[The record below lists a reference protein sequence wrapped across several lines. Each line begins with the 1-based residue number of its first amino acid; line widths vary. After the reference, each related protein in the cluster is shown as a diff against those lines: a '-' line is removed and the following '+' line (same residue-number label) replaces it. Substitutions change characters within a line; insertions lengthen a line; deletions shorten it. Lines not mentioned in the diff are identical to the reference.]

1 MNDAV
6 DERIVEM
13 QFDNEDFEKDVST
26 SISTLDKLKK
36 SLSFEN
42 VKDGFDKIQNGIMGT
57 NFGPIEEAL
66 YRVQDG
72 FGLVEMLGLQ
82 AMSRISNA
90 ALDMGQSL
98 INAVAIDPIK
108 SGLEEYETQI
118 GAIQTIMAN
127 TEEAFKDVSEQEHLD
142 KVNDALD
149 ELNTYADKTIYNF
162 TEMTRN
168 IGTFTAAGVSLEESK
183 TAIQGIANMAA
194 VSGSTSQQAS
204 NAMYQLSQALASGS
218 LKLQDWNSVV
228 SAGMGGEVFKN
239 ALKESSKAMVV
250 ANEKVQ
256 TLAASG
262 KKAEE
267 ISKET
272 GIALDRV
279 TKLME
284 NGYADS
290 YDTAIAKHGKFRD
303 SLTDGWITSEV
314 LIDALRNATLNLDEM
329 TESEQE
335 SAKAMLKA
343 NGYTDEQIDGIFRL
357 GKSASEAATK
367 VKTFTQ
373 LIDTTKEALQ
383 SGWTQSWEY
392 IIGDFGEAK
401 SLWTG
406 ISDYLGAAINKSAEA
421 RNTILEQWHDKGGRD
436 TIIEGLKEGF
446 QGLSK
451 YVSIFKSTVLD
462 NIIPD
467 VTAKNLIDFSNTIK
481 NIGHRI
487 NPSLKELIS
496 FRNILKSFF
505 QPIEVVK
512 DFFKSF
518 IKPYQETFV
527 NTLKNTGTI
536 LGEVIERVGKF
547 VDFISGMLR
556 VAHIPGRLAEAIT
569 SAFAKLGVIFIDVYD
584 KFKEFLSAL
593 TGVKFDFFDPKNGNW
608 AKAGQDLGAMIDKI
622 SGKIS
627 NIKTRVGEFA
637 TTMSTAIKD
646 ATGFDLQKFFT
657 WDNFIAGVTKFRER
671 LASLPATFNT
681 FKTSAQ
687 DGFNGFISSFNMF
700 TGLNLHMPTW
710 DEFKA
715 TLQSVVDT
723 VKQWKVNFDT
733 TSTAI
738 AGFFTMIW
746 EKLEPVRQG
755 FNDAKVAVQDFFA
768 SFKKDKG
775 AEEGITML
783 DRLSTFSK
791 TLTDFWTGVT
801 EKIGKGLTFLWEKFK
816 EFKEKVSMQDIM
828 GGILGGAGGLG
839 LINLANFLGNLNKT
853 IRGDAV
859 FDFFKEIGKMFDNF
873 TDKIKDAAETF
884 QEIMEPFGDTLQAFQ
899 NKLKADMLMSI
910 ATAVAIL
917 VGALVAISL
926 VDAGKLNIGV
936 GAIAALLTEL
946 VAGVVGLTKLTEEDD
961 AKNFAAM
968 SLGLVK
974 LAAALAIMA
983 GAVTTLA
990 LLKPEQLLGGL
1001 AGVATLV
1008 LLLYAFIDRFN
1019 AMNDFDA
1026 KGFSKMAGAL
1036 IPFAI
1041 GIWLM
1046 SSSVERLGS
1055 INFTTMA
1062 QGLLG
1067 VAALLGA
1074 LGLFTKFADA
1084 DNIGIKNGLGI
1095 ILLATAIG
1103 MLSKVVTSFGEMDI
1117 NKMGNGLGGVAIL
1130 LGSLGLFTKFS
1141 DVENM
1146 GIRSGLGLMAIAQA
1160 IRMLADGVLLFV
1172 DLNMDQI
1179 NNGLY
1184 AIAMILGTLG
1194 LFTKFSDVDNMG
1206 LMSGVG
1212 IILLAQGVRM
1222 LADVAKG
1229 FVDMNPE
1236 QLIKGLGSL
1245 GAILAMLSLTATLM
1259 DGTASAGASMIMMAL
1274 ALNMIIIPL
1283 KAFGAMEW
1291 ESIAKGMAVLGGVF
1305 LILGVAGA
1313 VLGPVAITIVALAGA
1328 LMMIGAAAALA
1339 GVGMVSMAAG
1349 LTILQN
1355 FGNILNTINMEM
1367 MLHLLQEI
1375 LGFVAGLIPGFV
1387 GLIGNIIA
1395 AIVVAIAQ
1403 NAVTIIHAV
1412 VSIGI
1417 ALIAAIRELVP
1428 LLIDTGIFLLKSLLK
1443 GINDNIFAF
1452 VLLGA
1457 SILVNFMNGVALA
1470 APTLIEAGV
1479 NLIISLIDGMAE
1491 AIINNADRLVNAMNN
1506 VFWSIIY
1513 ALLAL
1518 VQGAV
1523 EKIPGIGG
1531 MISDKIE
1538 GIKDDIKEKVNFEEG
1553 KAVTNDLM
1561 DGVETGVEE
1570 GGGGVTEKISNLAD
1584 AVNEGLATIDG
1595 KGLGE
1600 AISEGVVSGVE
1611 SSQGDASEAANVL
1624 GVGVTSAIGAV
1635 DSMSTG
1641 SDLISKLK
1649 EGMESGGPDLN
1660 TVATSLGDGALEA
1673 FTKTDGES
1681 SGSDLVDKIAKGMT
1695 GNQSAVEGAA
1705 EDVGEAGAGS
1715 SGFGASFD
1723 DFENSGEHVMNGA
1736 AQGISGNSGAVESAA
1751 YDAGLKALNAFNS
1764 ATGVSSPSWKF
1775 AESGMYQMIGGA
1787 QGITN
1792 NMGLLI
1798 GAAKYAGEETVDAF
1812 SESIA
1817 DLSDA
1822 ADLGIDDAPSIRP
1835 VMDLSGIQNGV
1846 SRINSILSRDMANS
1860 VSVNMPKRVDVG
1872 AAIGDFSSIQ
1882 NQGNTDMID
1891 VLRAQMAQTERLI
1904 YLLENQHI
1912 YLDGNTMVGKMVG
1925 RIDNALGQ
1933 RAMLAGRRRG

>member
-1 MNDAV
+1 MNQAV

-26 SISTLDKLKK
+26 SMSTLDKLKK

-42 VKDGFDKIQNGIMGT
+42 VKDGFDRIQNGIMGT

-66 YRVQDG
+66 YKVQDG
-72 FGLVEMLGLQ
+72 FGMVEMIGLQ
-82 AMSRISNA
+82 AMARISNA
-90 ALDMGQSL
+90 VLDTGQKMANALIL
-98 INAVAIDPIK
+98 DPVK
-108 SGLEEYETQI
+108 SGFQEYETQI
-118 GAIQTIMAN
+118 GAVQTIMSN
-127 TEEAFKDVSEQEHLD
+127 TEEAFKDVSEQEHLN
-142 KVNDALD
+142 KVNEALD
-149 ELNTYADKTIYNF
+149 ELNHYADKTIYNF

-168 IGTFTAAGVSLEESK
+168 IGTFTAAGVSLEDSK

-204 NAMYQLSQALASGS
+204 NAMYQLSQALAAGS
-218 LKLQDWNSVV
+218 VKLMDWNSVV
-228 SAGMGGEVFKN
+228 NAGMGGEVFKN
-239 ALKESSKAMVV
+239 ALEQSSKALTI

-256 TLAASG
+256 ALAASG
-262 KKAEE
+262 KDANA
-267 ISKET
+267 IAAET
-272 GIALDRV
+272 GIELSRV
-279 TKLME
+279 EKLMKD
-284 NGYADS
+284 GYVTS
-290 YDTAIAKHGKFRD
+290 YDAAIEKHGTFRE
-303 SLTDGWITSEV
+303 SLTEGWITSEV
-314 LIDALRNATLNLDEM
+314 LIDALRNATLNFSTM
-329 TESEQE
+329 TEEEQK
-335 SAKAMLKA
+335 SAKAMLLA
-343 NGYTDEQIDGIFRL
+343 NGYTEAQIEDIGRL
-357 GKSASEAATK
+357 GKNADEAATK

-392 IIGDFGEAK
+392 IIGDFGEARN
-401 SLWTG
+401 LWTG
-406 ISDYLGAAINKSAEA
+406 ISDYLGAAINKSADA
-421 RNTILEQWHDKGGRD
+421 RNTILEQWHKDGGRD
-436 TIIEGLKEGF
+436 TIIDGLKEGF
-446 QGLSK
+446 QGLTK
-451 YVSIFKSTVLD
+451 YASIFKSTVLD

-467 VTAKNLIDFSNTIK
+467 VTAKNLIDFSNAIK
-481 NIGHRI
+481 SLGHRI
-487 NPSLKELIS
+487 NPSLKELVS
-496 FRNILKSFF
+496 FRNILKSFS

-518 IKPYQETFV
+518 IKPYQDTFI
-527 NTLKNTGTI
+527 NTLKNTGKI
-536 LGEVIERVGKF
+536 LGEVVTRVGKF

-556 VAHIPGRLAEAIT
+556 VAHVPGKLAESLT
-569 SAFAKLGVIFIDVYD
+569 SGFAKLGVIFIDVYD
-584 KFKEFLSAL
+584 KFKQFLSAI
-593 TGVKFDFFDPKNGNW
+593 TGFKFDFFDPKNGNW
-608 AKAGQDLGAMIDKI
+608 AKAGQDLAAMIDKI
-622 SGKIS
+622 TAKIAD
-627 NIKTRVGEFA
+627 IKARVSEFA
-637 TTMSTAIKD
+637 TTMSTMIKD
-646 ATGFDLQKFFT
+646 ATGFDMQKFFT

-687 DGFNGFISSFNMF
+687 EGFNGFISSFNTF

-710 DEFKA
+710 EEFKA
-715 TLQSVVDT
+715 TLQSIVDA

-733 TSTAI
+733 ASTAI

-746 EKLEPVRQG
+746 DKLEPVRQK
-755 FNDAKVAVQDFFA
+755 FTEAKTAVQDFFA
-768 SFKKDKG
+768 SFKKDKET
-775 AEEGITML
+775 EEGITML
-783 DRLSTFSK
+783 DRLSSFGDK
-791 TLTDFWTGVT
+791 LTVFYTGVT

-816 EFKEKVSMQDIM
+816 EFKEKVNMQDIM
-828 GGILGGAGGLG
+828 AGILGGAGGLG
-839 LINLANFLGNLNKT
+839 LINLANMLGNLNKT

-873 TDKIKDAAETF
+873 TDKIKEAAETF

-910 ATAVAIL
+910 ATAVAVL
-917 VGALVAISL
+917 VGALIAISL
-926 VDAGKLNIGV
+926 VDAGKLNTGI

-946 VAGVVGLTKLTEEDD
+946 IAGVVGLTKLTEEED

-983 GAVTTLA
+983 SAVAALA

-1008 LLLYAFIDRFN
+1008 LLLYAFMDRFN
-1019 AMNDFDA
+1019 AMDDFDA

-1041 GIWLM
+1041 GIWLL
-1046 SSSVERLGS
+1046 SSSVQRLGNL
-1055 INFTTMA
+1055 NFQTMA

-1067 VAALLGA
+1067 VGAIIGA
-1074 LGLFTKFADA
+1074 LGLFTKYAEA
-1084 DNIGIKNGLGI
+1084 DNMGIKSGLGI

-1103 MLSKVVTSFGEMDI
+1103 MLAKVVTTFGEMDV
-1117 NKMGNGLGGVAIL
+1117 NKMGNGLGGVAVLI
-1130 LGSLGLFTKFS
+1130 GSLGLFTKFS

-1160 IRMLADGVLLFV
+1160 IRMLAEGVLLFV

-1212 IILLAQGVRM
+1212 IILLAQGVKM
-1222 LADVAKG
+1222 LADVAQE
-1229 FVDMNPE
+1229 FVNMNPE

-1245 GAILAMLSLTATLM
+1245 GAILTMLSLTATLM
-1259 DGTASAGASMIMMAL
+1259 DGTASAGASMLMMAL

-1283 KAFGAMEW
+1283 KAFGEMEW
-1291 ESIAKGMAVLGGVF
+1291 ESIGKGLAVLGGTF

-1403 NAVTIIHAV
+1403 NAVTIIQAA

-1417 ALIAAIRELVP
+1417 ALIAAVRELVP

-1443 GINDNIFAF
+1443 GINDNIFAL

-1457 SILVNFMNGVALA
+1457 SILVNFMNGLALA

-1479 NLIISLIDGMAE
+1479 NLIISLIDGMAG

-1553 KAVTNDLM
+1553 KSVTNDLM

-1584 AVNEGLATIDG
+1584 AVNEGLAAIDG

-1635 DSMSTG
+1635 DSVSAG

-1660 TVATSLGDGALEA
+1660 TVATSLGDGALDA
-1673 FTKTDGES
+1673 FKGTDGES

-1715 SGFGASFD
+1715 SGFGGTFD
-1723 DFENSGEHVMNGA
+1723 DFSNSGEYVMDGA
-1736 AQGISGNSGAVESAA
+1736 AQGIDGNSGAVESAA
-1751 YDAGLKALNAFNS
+1751 YNAGIKALNAFND

-1775 AESGMYQMIGGA
+1775 AESGMFQMIGGA
-1787 QGITN
+1787 KGITE

-1798 GAAKYAGEETVDAF
+1798 GAAKYAGDETVDAF
-1812 SESIA
+1812 SDSIS
-1817 DLSDA
+1817 DLSTA

-1846 SRINSILSRDMANS
+1846 GRINSILSRDMANS
-1860 VSVNMPKRVDVG
+1860 VSVGMPKRIDVG
-1872 AAIGDFSSIQ
+1872 SAIGDLGTLQ
-1882 NQGNTDMID
+1882 TQGNTNVVD

-1904 YLLENQHI
+1904 YLLENQKI
-1912 YLDGNTMVGKMVG
+1912 YLDGNTMVGKMIG
-1925 RIDNALGQ
+1925 KIDNALGQ
-1933 RAMLAGRRRG
+1933 RAMLAGRRG

>member
-1 MNDAV
+1 MNQAV

-13 QFDNEDFEKDVST
+13 QFDNEDFEKDVSKT
-26 SISTLDKLKK
+26 MGTLDKLKN
-36 SLSFEN
+36 SLSFTN

-72 FGLVEMLGLQ
+72 FGMMEMLGLQ

-98 INAVAIDPIK
+98 INAVAIEPIK
-108 SGLEEYETQI
+108 SGFQEYETQI
-118 GAIQTIMAN
+118 GAVQTIMAN

-142 KVNDALD
+142 KVNEALD

-183 TAIQGIANMAA
+183 TAIQGIANVAA

-284 NGYADS
+284 NGYANS

-357 GKSASEAATK
+357 GKSATEAATK
-367 VKTFTQ
+367 VKTFSQ

-401 SLWTG
+401 NLWTG

-421 RNTILEQWHDKGGRD
+421 RNKILEQWHDKGGRD
-436 TIIEGLKEGF
+436 TIIDGLKEGF
-446 QGLSK
+446 QGLTTYAKFAK
-451 YVSIFKSTVLD
+451 YHLFDKMIPKVTVDTLM
-462 NIIPD
+462 
-467 VTAKNLIDFSNTIK
+467 DFSNAVK
-481 NIGHRI
+481 EIGHKI
-487 NPSLKELIS
+487 KPSKDELVAFRQILIS
-496 FRNILKSFF
+496 FS

-556 VAHIPGRLAEAIT
+556 VAHVPGKLAEALT
-569 SAFAKLGVIFIDVYD
+569 AGFAKLGVIFIDVYD
-584 KFKEFLSAL
+584 KFKQFLSAL
-593 TGVKFDFFDPKNGNW
+593 TGFKFDFFDPKNGNW
-608 AKAGQDLGAMIDKI
+608 AKAGQDLAAMIDKI
-622 SGKIS
+622 TGKIS
-627 NIKTRVGEFA
+627 DIKTKVGEFA
-637 TTMSTAIKD
+637 TTMSTMIKD
-646 ATGFDLQKFFT
+646 ATGFDMQKFFT
-657 WDNFIAGVTKFRER
+657 WDNFISGVVKFRET
-671 LASLPATFNT
+671 LTSLPEKFNN

-687 DGFNGFISSFNMF
+687 EGFNGFISSFNEF

-710 DEFKA
+710 EEFKA
-715 TLQSVVDT
+715 TLQSIVDT

-738 AGFFTMIW
+738 ANFFISIW
-746 EKLEPVRQG
+746 DKLEPVRDG
-755 FNDAKVAVQDFFA
+755 FNDARIAVQDFFA

-775 AEEGITML
+775 SEEGLNIL
-783 DRLSTFSK
+783 DKLSTAANTISTIFGQVFDKISK
-791 TLTDFWTGVT
+791 G
-801 EKIGKGLTFLWEKFK
+801 IGILWERIKDFASK
-816 EFKEKVSMQDIM
+816 INLKDVVA
-828 GGILGGAGGLG
+828 GLLGGAGGLG
-839 LINLANFLGNLNKT
+839 LLNIATFFGNLNKT

-873 TDKIKDAAETF
+873 TDKLKDAADTF
-884 QEIMEPFGDTLQAFQ
+884 KEIMEPFGDTLAAFQ
-899 NKLKADMLMSI
+899 NKLKADMLKNI
-910 ATAVAIL
+910 ALAVAIL
-917 VGALVAISL
+917 VGSIVVISL
-926 VDAGKLNIGV
+926 VDPNKLMNGI
-936 GAIAALLTEL
+936 GAIGALLGEL
-946 VAGVVGLTKLTEEDD
+946 MLAVKGFTSLTEEED
-961 AKNFAAM
+961 AKKFAGM
-968 SLGLVK
+968 SMGLVK
-974 LAAALAIMA
+974 LAGALLIMSI
-983 GAVTTLA
+983 AVKSLA
-990 LLKPEQLLGGL
+990 ELKPEQLLGGL
-1001 AGVATLV
+1001 VGVGALV
-1008 LLLYAFIDRFN
+1008 LMLYAFVDQFN
-1019 AMNDFDA
+1019 RMEDFDV
-1026 KGFSKMAGAL
+1026 KGFSKLAGAL

-1041 GIWLM
+1041 GIWLL
-1046 SSSVERLGS
+1046 SSSVQRLGNLDIGS
-1055 INFTTMA
+1055 LA
-1062 QGLLG
+1062 KGLLG
-1067 VAALLGA
+1067 VGALIGA
-1074 LGLFTKFADA
+1074 LGLFTKFAEA
-1084 DNIGIKNGLGI
+1084 DSIGIRSGLGI
-1095 ILLATAIG
+1095 VLLATAIG
-1103 MLSKVVTSFGEMDI
+1103 MLAKVVTTFGEMDV

-1130 LGSLGLFTKFS
+1130 IGSLGLFTKFS
-1141 DVENM
+1141 DVENV

-1160 IRMLADGVLLFV
+1160 IRMLAEGVLLFV

-1184 AIAMILGTLG
+1184 AIAIILGTLG
-1194 LFTKFSDVDNMG
+1194 LFTKFADVDN
-1206 LMSGVG
+1206 VG
-1212 IILLAQGVRM
+1212 ITSGIGILMLAQGVKM
-1222 LADVAKG
+1222 LADVAKS
-1229 FVDMNPE
+1229 FVDMGVE
-1236 QLIKGLGSL
+1236 QLVKGLGSL
-1245 GAILAMLSLTATLM
+1245 GAILAMLAVTATLM
-1259 DGTASAGASMIMMAL
+1259 DGTMSAGASMIMMAL
-1274 ALNMIIIPL
+1274 ALNMLVIPL
-1283 KAFGAMEW
+1283 TAFGAMEW

-1305 LILGVAGA
+1305 LILGVAGT
-1313 VLGPVAITIVALAGA
+1313 VLAPVAVVILGLAGA
-1328 LMMIGAAAALA
+1328 LMMIGAASALA

-1349 LTILQN
+1349 LTVLEN
-1355 FGNILNTINMEM
+1355 LGAILNSINMKM
-1367 MLHLLQEI
+1367 MLEMFKELLSF
-1375 LGFVAGLIPGFV
+1375 LASLIPGFV

-1395 AIVVAIAQ
+1395 AIVVAIAK

-1443 GINDNIFAF
+1443 GINDNIFAL

-1457 SILVNFMNGVALA
+1457 SILVNFMNGIALA
-1470 APTLIEAGV
+1470 APTLVEAGV
-1479 NLIISLIDGMAE
+1479 NLIISLIDGMAG

-1561 DGVETGVEE
+1561 DGVSTGVEE
-1570 GGGGVTEKISNLAD
+1570 GGGNVTEKISNLAD

-1600 AISEGVVSGVE
+1600 SISEGVVSGVE
-1611 SSQGDASEAANVL
+1611 SSEGDASNAANFL
-1624 GVGVTSAIGAV
+1624 MVGVNDTLTATPITAG
-1635 DSMSTG
+1635 T
-1641 SDLISKLK
+1641 DLVEKLK
-1649 EGMESGGPDLN
+1649 SGMESGGPDLN
-1660 TVATSLGDGALEA
+1660 TVATSLGDGALDA
-1673 FTKTDGES
+1673 FTNTDGES

-1695 GNQSAVEGAA
+1695 DNQSAVEGAA

-1715 SGFGASFD
+1715 SGFGGTFD
-1723 DFENSGEHVMNGA
+1723 DFSNSGEYVMDGA
-1736 AQGISGNSGAVESAA
+1736 AQGIDGNSGAVESAA
-1751 YDAGLKALNAFNS
+1751 YNAGIKALNAFND

-1775 AESGMYQMIGGA
+1775 AESGMFQMIGGA
-1787 QGITN
+1787 KGITE

-1798 GAAKYAGEETVDAF
+1798 GAAKYAGDETVDAF
-1812 SESIA
+1812 SESIG

-1846 SRINSILSRDMANS
+1846 GRINSILSRDMANS
-1860 VSVNMPKRVDVG
+1860 VSVGMPKRIDIG
-1872 AAIGDFSSIQ
+1872 SAIGDLGTLQ
-1882 NQGNTDMID
+1882 TQGNTNVVD
-1891 VLRAQMAQTERLI
+1891 VLREQMAQTERLI
-1904 YLLENQHI
+1904 YLLENQKI
-1912 YLDGNTMVGKMVG
+1912 YLDGNTMVGKMIG
-1925 RIDNALGQ
+1925 KIDNALGQ
-1933 RAMLAGRRRG
+1933 RAMLAGRRG

>member
-1 MNDAV
+1 MNQAV

-13 QFDNEDFEKDVST
+13 QFDNEDFERDVSKT
-26 SISTLDKLKK
+26 MGTLDKLKN
-36 SLSFEN
+36 SLSFTN

-72 FGLVEMLGLQ
+72 FGMVEMLGLQ

-98 INAVAIDPIK
+98 INAVTIDPIK
-108 SGLEEYETQI
+108 SGLQEYETQI

-149 ELNTYADKTIYNF
+149 ELNHYADKTIYNF

-168 IGTFTAAGVSLEESK
+168 IGTFTAAGVSLDESK

-218 LKLQDWNSVV
+218 VKLQDWNSVV

-272 GIALDRV
+272 GISLDRV
-279 TKLME
+279 SKLME
-284 NGYADS
+284 NGYANS

-335 SAKAMLKA
+335 STKAMLKA

-357 GKSASEAATK
+357 GKSATEAATK

-401 SLWTG
+401 NLWTG
-406 ISDYLGAAINKSAEA
+406 ISDYLGTAINKSADA
-421 RNTILEQWHDKGGRD
+421 RNKILEQWHDKGGRD
-436 TIIEGLKEGF
+436 TIIDGLKEGF
-446 QGLSK
+446 QGLTK
-451 YVSIFKSTVLD
+451 YASIFKSTVVD

-496 FRNILKSFF
+496 FRNILKSFT

-518 IKPYQETFV
+518 IEPYQETFV
-527 NTLKNTGTI
+527 NTLKNTGKI
-536 LGEVIERVGKF
+536 LGEVIERVGMF
-547 VDFISGMLR
+547 IDFISGMLR

-569 SAFAKLGVIFIDVYD
+569 SAFGKLGDIFIDVYG

-627 NIKTRVGEFA
+627 SVKTRIGEFA

-646 ATGFDLQKFFT
+646 VTGFDLQKFFT
-657 WDNFIAGVTKFRER
+657 WDNFIAGVTKFREK
-671 LASLPATFNT
+671 LVSLPETFNT

-687 DGFNGFISSFNMF
+687 EGFNGFISSFNEF

-738 AGFFTMIW
+738 ANFFILIW
-746 EKLEPVRQG
+746 DKLEPVRDG
-755 FNDAKVAVQDFFA
+755 FNDAKTAVQDFFA

-775 AEEGITML
+775 SEEGLNIL
-783 DRLSTFSK
+783 DKLSAAANTISTIFGQVFDKISNGI
-791 TLTDFWTGVT
+791 GV
-801 EKIGKGLTFLWEKFK
+801 LWEKIKDFESK
-816 EFKEKVSMQDIM
+816 INLKDVVA
-828 GGILGGAGGLG
+828 GLLGGAGGLG
-839 LINLANFLGNLNKT
+839 LLNIATFFGNLNKT

-859 FDFFKEIGKMFDNF
+859 FDFFKEIEKMFDNF
-873 TDKIKDAAETF
+873 TDKLKDAADTF
-884 QEIMEPFGDTLQAFQ
+884 KDIMEPFGDTLAAFQ
-899 NKLKADMLMSI
+899 NKLKADMLKNI
-910 ATAVAIL
+910 ALAVAIL
-917 VGALVAISL
+917 VGSLIAISL
-926 VDAGKLNIGV
+926 VEPNKLLTGIIAIGV
-936 GAIAALLTEL
+936 LFEELLAASK
-946 VAGVVGLTKLTEEDD
+946 GLTMLINDD
-961 AKNFAAM
+961 DTKKFA
-968 SLGLVK
+968 SL
-974 LAAALAIMA
+974 
-983 GAVTTLA
+983 TLA
-990 LLKPEQLLGGL
+990 LIKFAGALVIMSSAVVALGALKPEQLLGGL
-1001 AGVATLV
+1001 VGVGALV
-1008 LLLYAFIDRFN
+1008 LMLLGFVNQFN
-1019 AMNDFDA
+1019 KMEDFDV
-1026 KGFSKMAGAL
+1026 KGFSKLAGAL

-1041 GIWLM
+1041 AMRLL
-1046 SSSVERLGS
+1046 SSSVVKLGGL
-1055 INFTTMA
+1055 NFGA
-1062 QGLLG
+1062 LAKGLLG
-1067 VAALLGA
+1067 VAVLLGS

-1084 DNIGIKNGLGI
+1084 DNMGIRSGIGIL
-1095 ILLATAIG
+1095 LLATAIG
-1103 MLSKVVTSFGEMDI
+1103 MLSKVVLSLGEMDI
-1117 NKMGNGLGGVAIL
+1117 NKMGNGLGGIAIL

-1141 DVENM
+1141 DVENV

-1160 IRMLADGVLLFV
+1160 IRMLADGVMLFV

-1194 LFTKFSDVDNMG
+1194 LFTKFSDVNNMG

-1212 IILLAQGVRM
+1212 IILLAQGVKM
-1222 LADVAKG
+1222 LADVAKE

-1259 DGTASAGASMIMMAL
+1259 QGTASAGASMILMAL
-1274 ALNMIIIPL
+1274 ALNMLVIPL
-1283 KAFGAMEW
+1283 TAFGAMEW

-1305 LILGVAGA
+1305 LILGVAGT
-1313 VLGPVAITIVALAGA
+1313 VLAPVAVVILGLAGA

-1339 GVGMVSMAAG
+1339 GVGMLSMAAG
-1349 LTILQN
+1349 LNILQN
-1355 FGNILNTINMEM
+1355 FANILNTINMEM

-1375 LGFVAGLIPGFV
+1375 LGFIAGLIPGFV
-1387 GLIGNIIA
+1387 GLISNIIG
-1395 AIVVAIAQ
+1395 AIVIAIAQ
-1403 NAVTIIHAV
+1403 NATTIIQAV
-1412 VSIGI
+1412 VSVGL
-1417 ALIAAIRELVP
+1417 ALLEAIKTLIP
-1428 LLIDTGIFLLKSLLK
+1428 ALIDTGVLLLKSLLK
-1443 GINDNIFAF
+1443 GINDNIFEL

-1457 SILVNFMNGVALA
+1457 SILVNFMNGLALA

-1479 NLIISLIDGMAE
+1479 NLIISLIDGMAG

-1538 GIKDDIKEKVNFEEG
+1538 GIKDNIKEKVNFEEG
-1553 KAVTNDLM
+1553 KSVTNDLM
-1561 DGVETGVEE
+1561 NGVETGVEE
-1570 GGGGVTEKISNLAD
+1570 GSGGVTDKVNNLAD
-1584 AVNEGLATIDG
+1584 AVNKGLATIDG

-1600 AISEGVVSGVE
+1600 SISEGVVSGVE
-1611 SSQGDASEAANVL
+1611 SSEGDASNAANFL
-1624 GVGVTSAIGAV
+1624 MVGVNDTLTATPITA
-1635 DSMSTG
+1635 G
-1641 SDLISKLK
+1641 SDLVEKLK
-1649 EGMESGGPDLN
+1649 SGMTTGGPSLN
-1660 TVATSLGDGALEA
+1660 TVATSLGDGALKA
-1673 FTKTDGES
+1673 FKGTDGES

-1723 DFENSGEHVMNGA
+1723 DFENSGEHIMNGA

-1751 YDAGLKALNAFNS
+1751 YNAGLKALNAFNS

-1882 NQGNTDMID
+1882 NQGNTDMLD